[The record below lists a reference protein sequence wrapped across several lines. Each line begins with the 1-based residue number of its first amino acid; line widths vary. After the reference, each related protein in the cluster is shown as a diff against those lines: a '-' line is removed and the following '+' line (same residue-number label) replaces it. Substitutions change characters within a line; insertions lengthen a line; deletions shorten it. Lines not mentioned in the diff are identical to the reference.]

1 MLKMIELNNYIIN
14 LSLNFD
20 DISSTFDMKDLVIYK
35 TQQLIPGDLFETPTS
50 LSLSLEKKQ
59 YLNATLNAQV
69 VFTRDDEL
77 Q

>member
-20 DISSTFDMKDLVIYK
+20 DISSTFDMKDLVIHK

-50 LSLSLEKKQ
+50 LSLSLAKKKKFQ
-59 YLNATLNAQV
+59 CYFECTGC
-69 VFTRDDEL
+69 FYWG
-77 Q
+77 

>member
-20 DISSTFDMKDLVIYK
+20 DISSTFDMKDLVIHK

-50 LSLSLEKKQ
+50 LSLSLAKKT

-69 VFTRDDEL
+69 VFTGDDEL
-77 Q
+77 S